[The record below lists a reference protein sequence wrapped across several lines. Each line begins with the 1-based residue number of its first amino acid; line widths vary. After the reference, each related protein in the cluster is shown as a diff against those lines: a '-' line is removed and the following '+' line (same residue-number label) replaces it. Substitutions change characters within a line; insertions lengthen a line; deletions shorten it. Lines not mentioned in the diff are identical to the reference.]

1 MKKQIFTS
9 LIAIII
15 TLFATTSAAWAAVI
29 DNESIDLT
37 GFSVFVPCA
46 DGGNGELVVFEGN
59 LHVLTAV
66 TFDRR
71 GGVHV
76 KTHNQPQGLTGVGQT
91 TGDQYQATGV
101 TQDEFNAKVGQTYTF
116 VNNFRIIGQA
126 TGNNFLVH
134 KTYHLTINANG
145 TVTAVH
151 DNFTIDCK

>member
-134 KTYHLTINANG
+134 ETYHLTINANG